1 MLVPFL
7 RFLTLAT
14 LLSQAL
20 AAEIC
25 LGVERDTVNNKGGTI
40 GKNNLVSYGSV
51 LTLSNPSVQAVTD
64 ENLAWLSMKGHAEMV
79 AAWTTQYEGRDPKGA
94 PTAMIVFAPGTGNK
108 IFLGSSIKNLKN
120 PKQFYTREVLI
131 QFLEDCEHRTGGR
144 CGEFNTVQAFLDEG
158 GSDCEIPANSRMV
171 AWVAGKV
178 APACVADKE
187 GQVGCKEFLA
197 KLGIRDIQ
205 PGVQLS
211 EPSDWTFV
219 SSNQRNNKGNGEGPS
234 S

>member
-64 ENLAWLSMKGHAEMV
+64 GNLVWLSKKGHAEMM
-79 AAWTTQYEGRDPKGA
+79 AAYTAQFPAKNSVNA
-94 PTAMIVFAPGTGNK
+94 PYAMIVFAPGSGNR
-108 IFLGSSIKNLKN
+108 IYLGSSIKNAKGAE
-120 PKQFYTREVLI
+120 QFYTQEVLV
-131 QFLEDCEHRTGGR
+131 QFLADCEHRTRGK
-144 CGEFNTVQAFLDEG
+144 CGEFNTLQTFFDIEG
-158 GSDCEIPANSRMV
+158 STCSIPAGSRLV
-171 AWVAGKV
+171 AWLGDKVGPPCAGEDGKV
-178 APACVADKE
+178 
-187 GQVGCKEFLA
+187 GCEDFLR
-197 KLGIRDIQ
+197 KLNIRDIKVEVQ
-205 PGVQLS
+205 PS
-211 EPSDWTFV
+211 EPSGWGFQ
-219 SSNQRNNKGNGEGPS
+219 SSKYRNNKGT
-234 S
+234 